1 MTFKSRSFS
10 ALSVLLLLL
19 VVAGCGMSSRFP
31 SDPGEAADDGTG
43 MLKSFLTQIADPNSP
58 MPEMF
63 GAEPAFESALRGSP
77 EKVEPLRPL
86 YIKLKSAS
94 GETQRRKVAQ
104 EMLQKLSDSSTG

>member
-1 MTFKSRSFS
+1 MTSNSRFPSTFG
-10 ALSVLLLLL
+10 VFLLLL
-19 VVAGCGMSSRFP
+19 VAVGCSMSSRFP
-31 SDPGEAADDGTG
+31 NDPGQAADDGTG

-63 GAEPAFESALRGSP
+63 GAEPAFESALRSSP

-86 YIKLKSAS
+86 YQKLKSAS

-104 EMLQKLSDSSTG
+104 EMLQKLSESSTG